1 MTASRSSGIRR
12 GPFIDARLREDFT
25 YLSNV
30 KSSPIS
36 TYDTRVQTRPSRE
49 QIPLAHQL
57 ARAAYELHA
66 ALERHLHDTLIEHDL
81 TLPLSDVLWQLDPAL
96 GPLSRRELAERLCC
110 DPSNVTF
117 LVDRLEQRRLVSR
130 ARAGSDRRVKVL
142 ALTPAGIHV
151 RDRLI
156 ATIAASAMFSGL
168 TSARQR
174 QLADLLECCVG
185 SGHSS
190 R

>member
-1 MTASRSSGIRR
+1 MER
-12 GPFIDARLREDFT
+12 
-25 YLSNV
+25 
-30 KSSPIS
+30 
-36 TYDTRVQTRPSRE
+36 RPSHER
-49 QIPLAHQL
+49 IRLARQL

-66 ALERHLHDTLIEHDL
+66 ALERHLHDTLIELDL
-81 TLPLSDVLWQLDPAL
+81 TVALSDVLWQLDPAL
-96 GPLSRRELAERLCC
+96 GPLSRRELAERLRC

-142 ALTPAGIHV
+142 ALTPAGVEV

-156 ATIAASAMFSGL
+156 TTLAESPMFSGL
-168 TSARQR
+168 TRAQQQ
-174 QLADLLECCVG
+174 QLAALLQHCG
-185 SGHSS
+185 RSGHPS

>member
-1 MTASRSSGIRR
+1 MRVKRRSSHE
-12 GPFIDARLREDFT
+12 P
-25 YLSNV
+25 
-30 KSSPIS
+30 
-36 TYDTRVQTRPSRE
+36 
-49 QIPLAHQL
+49 IPLAHQL

-66 ALERHLHDTLIEHDL
+66 GLERHLHGTLIELEL

-96 GPLSRRELAERLCC
+96 GPLSRRELAERLRC

-117 LVDRLEQRRLVSR
+117 LVDRLQERRLVSR
-130 ARAGSDRRVKVL
+130 ARGAGDRRVKLL
-142 ALTPAGIHV
+142 ALTSAGLEV

-156 ATIAASAMFSGL
+156 ATLAESSMFTGL
-168 TSARQR
+168 TSAQQR
-174 QLADLLECCVG
+174 QLAALLQRCTG